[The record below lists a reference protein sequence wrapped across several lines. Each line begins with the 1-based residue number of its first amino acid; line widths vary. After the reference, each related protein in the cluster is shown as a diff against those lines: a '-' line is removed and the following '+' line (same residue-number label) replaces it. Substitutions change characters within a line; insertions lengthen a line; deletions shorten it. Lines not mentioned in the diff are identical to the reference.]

1 MLYFLL
7 AIIAIG
13 ILLASKPGR
22 VLLLVLV
29 SVGLLIIGLIAI
41 VIFWDYLVK
50 IFLFAIMVIIPVGI
64 VQAIHEK
71 YKTHRLYI
79 RLKQFLSTRG
89 ELVGK
94 WIIGISVSL
103 LVLMYILGIW
113 LQSL

>member
-22 VLLLVLV
+22 VLLLVLI
-29 SVGLLIIGLIAI
+29 SGGLLLVGLIAI

-50 IFLFAIMVIIPVGI
+50 IFLFTIIVMIPVGI
-64 VQAIHEK
+64 SQAIHEK

-79 RLKQFLSTRG
+79 RLKQFLATRSD
-89 ELVGK
+89 LVGM
-94 WIIGISVSL
+94 WIIGIPIAL